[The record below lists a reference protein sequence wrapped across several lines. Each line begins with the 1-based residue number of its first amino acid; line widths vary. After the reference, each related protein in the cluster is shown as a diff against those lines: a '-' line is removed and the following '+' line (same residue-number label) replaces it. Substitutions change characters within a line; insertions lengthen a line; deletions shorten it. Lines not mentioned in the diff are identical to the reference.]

1 MKKILMALVLG
12 ALATGTA
19 GVTMDHPAAAKDA
32 KKIRIASE
40 GSFAPWN
47 GMDSSGKLVGFEI
60 DLAWDLCKRME
71 AECELIAQDWDGM
84 IPSLQQGKIDAI
96 MAGMT
101 ITDERKKVIAF
112 AGPYGTE
119 QSTFAVLKSSK
130 LNGAAFGA
138 DSIDLADQAGS
149 KAALAKLAELLKG
162 KAVGVQ
168 TSTIQVDF
176 LEKHLPGVT
185 VRSYDKIDN
194 AAIDLSSGRVDAIF
208 GDRSPIEAIIRSMGK
223 DSMTLVGPT
232 MTRGVLGEG
241 MGVGLRKADAD
252 LKARF
257 DKAIVEAAKDGTIAK
272 LSQQHF
278 GYDVSVR

>member
-1 MKKILMALVLG
+1 MKKILLALVLG
-12 ALATGTA
+12 ALATGSA
-19 GVTMDHPAAAKDA
+19 VPAMAKDA

-40 GSFAPWN
+40 GAFAPWN

-60 DLAWDLCKRME
+60 DLAWDLCKRIE
-71 AECELIAQDWDGM
+71 ADCELVAMDWDGM

-119 QSTFAVLKSSK
+119 QSTFATLKTSK
-130 LNGAAFGA
+130 LAGSGVGA
-138 DSIDLADQAGS
+138 DRVDLADE
-149 KAALAKLAELLKG
+149 AAAKPAIAKLAALLKG
-162 KAVGVQ
+162 RTVGVQ

-176 LEKHLPGVT
+176 LEKHLPDVT
-185 VRSYDKIDN
+185 VRNYDKIDN
-194 AAIDLSSGRVDAIF
+194 AAIDLAAGRVDAIF
-208 GDRSPIEAIIRSMGK
+208 GDRSPIEALMRASGNEG
-223 DSMTLVGPT
+223 MTLFGPA

-241 MGVGLRKADAD
+241 MGVGLRKADAE
-252 LKARF
+252 LKGRL
-257 DKAIVEAAKDGTIAK
+257 DKAIADAGKDGTIAT
-272 LSQQHF
+272 LSQKHF

>member
-1 MKKILMALVLG
+1 MKKILLALVLG
-12 ALATGTA
+12 ALATG
-19 GVTMDHPAAAKDA
+19 AADLAMAKDA

-138 DSIDLADQAGS
+138 DRLDLADEAGS

-176 LEKHLPGVT
+176 LEKHLPDVA

-194 AAIDLSSGRVDAIF
+194 AAMDLAAGRVDAIF

-241 MGVGLRKADAD
+241 MGVGLRKTDAE
-252 LKARF
+252 LKDRF
-257 DKAIVEAAKDGTIAK
+257 DKAIADANKDGTIAK

-278 GYDVSVR
+278 GYDVTVR